1 MLIVW
6 LALFVALMTAL
17 AVGSWWMAP
26 RDTARKRIQA
36 RGLRRAFRAFRAAAV
51 TAIANAAGWPHY
63 VEVLTGAYRRDE
75 RRPQEA
81 QVVWRNGKAALTNL
95 PGDGR
100 RKTPVLVVHSMV
112 SQPTILDLT
121 ESRSLVR
128 HIQAAGYDTFLL
140 DWGNY
145 DGDEAKH
152 GLAEHTTLLRE
163 AEEFVRSTSRG
174 GRIQEVAYCLAGM
187 LAVESAA
194 GEPKPWLNSLVAIAP
209 PFDLGV
215 PGGLQ
220 PVLSHRWLRPTLLL
234 DGDGCVPAAVVREA
248 FHALRPQA
256 IRTVWTRIR
265 HAKKMTPEDK
275 QFHAAMAHWSWEQ
288 RSLPG
293 ALFFDLIDL
302 FRSNELL
309 ATGNR
314 QLLHKLGVPMLLV
327 IAERDHIVPSGSSH
341 ALTTVVGKEVTVKN
355 VAAGHVSMV
364 VGRAARETVWPALLD
379 WLETHDAKL
388 RRR

>member
-1 MLIVW
+1 VLIVW
-6 LALFVALMTAL
+6 LALFVAFVTAV
-17 AVGSWWMAP
+17 AVGSWWLAP
-26 RDTARKRIQA
+26 RDTARERIEA
-36 RGLRRAFRAFRAAAV
+36 SGLRRAARSLRGTAV
-51 TAIANAAGWPHY
+51 TAVANVAGWPHY
-63 VEVLTGAYRRDE
+63 IEVLAGAYRREEMPRLDT
-75 RRPQEA
+75 R
-81 QVVWRNGKAALTNL
+81 VVWRAGKAALTHL
-95 PGDGR
+95 PGDGS

-128 HIQAAGYDTFLL
+128 QIQAAGYDTFLL
-140 DWGNY
+140 DWGDY
-145 DGDEAKH
+145 DADEAAH
-152 GLAEHTTLLRE
+152 GLAEHTALLRE
-163 AEEFVRSTSRG
+163 AEEFVRATSRS
-174 GRIQEVAYCLAGM
+174 GRVQEIAYCLAGM

-194 GEPKPWLNSLVAIAP
+194 GEPKPWLNSLIAIAP

-220 PVLSHRWLRPTLLL
+220 PVLSHRWLRPALLL
-234 DGDGCVPAAVVREA
+234 DGNGCVPAAVVREA

-256 IRTVWTRIR
+256 IRTVWARIR
-265 HAKKMTPEDK
+265 YAKRMTAEDK
-275 QFHAAMAHWSWEQ
+275 DFHAAMAHWSWEQ

-314 QLLHKLGVPMLLV
+314 DLLHKLGVPMLLV

-341 ALTTVVGKEVTVKN
+341 ALTTVVGKQVTVRN

-364 VGRAARETVWPALLD
+364 VGRAARETVWPALLE
-379 WLETHDAKL
+379 WLATHDAK